1 MKRLLLP
8 VIFFLLLFI
17 ISLSG
22 FFWWRENS
30 LAPSSV
36 GEKVR
41 VVITKGKSA
50 QEIANLLKE
59 QGLIRNPLAFKLY
72 VQFKGKSENIQAGEY
87 RLSPNLSL
95 SQIVD
100 ELLKGP
106 SQLWITIPEGLRR
119 EEIVERFIKGLEMD
133 AGKAPTFRK
142 EFFEDKNAEEGFLF
156 PDTYLMPR
164 DVSASLVVKRMREVF
179 DQMLAGEAK
188 EAISKTKYSL
198 AEIVTLAS
206 IIERETKTDSERP
219 VVAGILFNRLDIG
232 MGLQVDASLQYAV
245 ANAKCKMLNAKCE
258 NWWPILSKEDLRIES
273 PYNTYKYRGLPPAA
287 IANPG
292 LSSLKAVVFPQE
304 TNYLYYLH
312 DADGVIHFAA
322 TLDEHNENVR
332 KYLGN

>member
-1 MKRLLLP
+1 
-8 VIFFLLLFI
+8 
-17 ISLSG
+17 
-22 FFWWRENS
+22 
-30 LAPSSV
+30 
-36 GEKVR
+36 
-41 VVITKGKSA
+41 
-50 QEIANLLKE
+50 
-59 QGLIRNPLAFKLY
+59 
-72 VQFKGKSENIQAGEY
+72 
-87 RLSPNLSL
+87 
-95 SQIVD
+95 
-100 ELLKGP
+100 
-106 SQLWITIPEGLRR
+106 
-119 EEIVERFIKGLEMD
+119 
-133 AGKAPTFRK
+133 
-142 EFFEDKNAEEGFLF
+142 
-156 PDTYLMPR
+156 
-164 DVSASLVVKRMREVF
+164 
-179 DQMLAGEAK
+179 MLAGEAK